1 MQGGKREADNC
12 RRLAQRSARRLGL
25 AAAGTQLPGG
35 MDEEG
40 GFLLSL
46 WRRSR
51 LQPTQVGSA
60 FEAYTTEPVLV
71 WVGCCWAFP
80 WALEPVKS
88 VTYLQGI
95 SRLCS
100 VSGMDDLCL
109 AMLTENLLWA
119 LLSSFSLS
127 KEKARRQTDHL
138 CCVLQLQSLSQPL

>member
-1 MQGGKREADNC
+1 MSQAGNC
-12 RRLAQRSARRLGL
+12 RRHAHRSARRLGL
-25 AAAGTQLPGG
+25 AAAGTQLPRG

-46 WRRSR
+46 CRRSR

-60 FEAYTTEPVLV
+60 FEAYTKPVLV
-71 WVGCCWAFP
+71 WVWCCWAFP
-80 WALEPVKS
+80 CALEPVKS
-88 VTYLQGI
+88 VTHLQSI

-119 LLSSFSLS
+119 SLSSFPLS

-138 CCVLQLQSLSQPL
+138 RCVLQLQSLSQPL